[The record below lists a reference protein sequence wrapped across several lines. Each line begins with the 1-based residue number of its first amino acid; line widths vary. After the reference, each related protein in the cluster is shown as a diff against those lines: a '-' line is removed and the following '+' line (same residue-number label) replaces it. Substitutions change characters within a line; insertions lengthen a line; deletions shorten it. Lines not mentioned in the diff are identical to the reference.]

1 MEGYYMSIGIVTGAS
16 SGLGREYVRLLDKEH
31 LDEIWLVARR
41 EGKLRELAEELS
53 TPARIFSLDLRDRAS
68 LEELGQAIS
77 EEKPVI
83 QYLINAAGFGRIGS
97 EWEIDLK
104 DSMDLIDLNCR
115 AAVALTHLSIPYMPK
130 GSHILEICS
139 CSAFQ
144 PIPYLNVY
152 AASKSFLFH
161 YSRGLSAEL
170 APLGICVS
178 AVCPYWVKDTEFIS
192 AAMKT
197 KNPARISGFPFPG
210 KQKEIAERSFR
221 AAKKGRT
228 VITPDPVSTLHR
240 LLTSLVPHSLLM
252 TASRYFHGKNSTA
265 GHK

>member
-1 MEGYYMSIGIVTGAS
+1 MTIGIVTGAS
-16 SGLGREYVRLLDKEH
+16 SGLGREYVRLLDKEN
-31 LDEIWLVARR
+31 LEGIWLIARR
-41 EGKLRELAEELS
+41 EEKLKELAAELS
-53 TPARIFSLDLRDRAS
+53 TPARIFPLDLRDRAS
-68 LEELGQAIS
+68 LEELGQVLS
-77 EEKPVI
+77 EATPEI
-83 QYLINAAGFGRIGS
+83 RYLINAAGFGKIGS
-97 EWEIDLK
+97 EMDIDLK

-115 AAVALTHLSIPYMPK
+115 AAAALTHLSIPYMTK

-161 YSRGLSAEL
+161 YSRGLSVEL
-170 APLGICVS
+170 APRGICVS

-192 AAMKT
+192 VAMKT
-197 KNPARISGFPFPG
+197 KDSSFIKDFPFPG

-240 LLTSLVPHSLLM
+240 LLTSLIPHSLLM
-252 TASRYFHGKNSTA
+252 TASKHFHGA
-265 GHK
+265 